1 MIYFAIFDS
10 YLSYFS
16 LVWVQNC
23 NTIQQNLFE
32 QKMTVRIVNIQPIFS
47 HNLSSSV
54 FNNWFSFYSD
64 QYETSSSI
72 QRNFIKL
79 SYKTNRHGKYSRT
92 FSAVKLWKIILQNML
107 LKDLFSNK
115 IKTFVSKF
123 YLNFNL
129 DHAKI

>member
-1 MIYFAIFDS
+1 
-10 YLSYFS
+10 
-16 LVWVQNC
+16 
-23 NTIQQNLFE
+23 
-32 QKMTVRIVNIQPIFS
+32 MTVRIVNIQSIFN
-47 HNLSSSV
+47 HNLSPSV
-54 FNNWFSFYSD
+54 FNNWFSFHSD
-64 QYETSSSI
+64 QHETSSSI
-72 QRNFIKL
+72 QGNFIKL

-92 FSAVKLWKIILQNML
+92 FSAVKLWNKILQNML

>member
-1 MIYFAIFDS
+1 
-10 YLSYFS
+10 
-16 LVWVQNC
+16 
-23 NTIQQNLFE
+23 
-32 QKMTVRIVNIQPIFS
+32 MTVRIVNIQSIFN
-47 HNLSSSV
+47 HNLSPSV
-54 FNNWFSFYSD
+54 FNNWFSFHSD
-64 QYETSSSI
+64 QHETSSSI
-72 QRNFIKL
+72 QGNFIKL

-123 YLNFNL
+123 HLNFNF